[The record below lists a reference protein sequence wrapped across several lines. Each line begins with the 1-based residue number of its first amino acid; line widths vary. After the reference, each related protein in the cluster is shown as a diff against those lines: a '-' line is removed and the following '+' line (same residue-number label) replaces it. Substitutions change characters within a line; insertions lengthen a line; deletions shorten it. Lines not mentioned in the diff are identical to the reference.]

1 MTQRIIVQGGVVVY
15 TTPTPSEKIDFRI
28 NGDLTVESLNGLTWP
43 TLDGSNGQVL
53 TTDGAG
59 NVSWETS
66 TGGTVTSV
74 GVSSSG
80 TYSSALTVGSSPVT
94 SSGSITIT
102 PNVFGTSTSGVVPS
116 SGGGSANFL
125 RADGTWAAPIG
136 TTYSAGTAIS
146 VLGNIISNTGVT
158 SVASGTNISV
168 SAGTGAVTISV
179 TGTVPTATSATT
191 ATNIAG
197 GAAGSLPY
205 QSAINTTSMLSVG
218 TVNQVLV
225 SGTSPSWTG
234 TPTISSVTLNGSAP
248 QLSLSNATSNW
259 LEWNTAGIAPPSISG
274 TRSVGTKLVLY
285 PNAQIPG
292 YTDFGFGIDSA
303 TLWSSVSG
311 TTQFWKWYAGT
322 TVAMQLNGTGQVA
335 INPGNPALATGT
347 PTKFILDPTYTNS
360 ASSTSNQLKLVLV
373 PAAKGVGLAIGN
385 AYDMWFHTGDSGAGS
400 YNFALDDD
408 LKWNISR
415 TGNNTIVGH
424 YGQGGGSSGYYIVDN
439 RSGNSQYL
447 GINTGV
453 GTAGVVNLIQSLG
466 LSGGTPGA
474 TNAVPMQF
482 NGAYGYGL
490 ALRNNGDIVTG
501 YAPLSGGVG
510 NVLTS
515 ASYAT
520 TATDGFLFLT
530 TSAGA
535 PTGTPT
541 AYTGRAPIHIDATNN
556 ALYFYTNGAWR
567 LPLATT
573 ASALTTSRSISA
585 TGDAAWTVNFDG
597 SANATA
603 SITLATVNSSPQT
616 DTLRKIT
623 VNGKGLV
630 TATSAVSSSDITTA
644 LGFTPVNKAGDTMTG
659 ALILNADPTND
670 LGAATK
676 SYVDAMASGVNVHAA
691 CVTSTTAALPASI
704 YNNGVAGV
712 GATLTASANASL
724 NTVGIGGYST
734 LTMGNRILVKD
745 EVNQVNN
752 GIYTVTVLGTDDP
765 GGSKWVLTRATDF
778 DGSPTNEVEAG
789 DLTYIQQGT
798 LAGTQWV
805 QTNVGTGSNPSP
817 AYSYIIV
824 GTDNITFSQFSGP
837 GSYTAGTGINIASNA
852 ISNTGV
858 LSNVAGTGISVSG
871 STGNVTITNA
881 GVTSVTAGTNISVSA
896 GTGAITVSLTGTVPT
911 ATSATTATNIAAG
924 ATGNVPYQSA
934 AGTTAFVANAAGVLQ
949 AATSGATPAWTT
961 TPTLTGTNFSG
972 IPNGALIN
980 SSITI
985 GSTGISLGATATAL
999 AGLTSVSAT
1008 TFTGALT
1015 GNASTA
1021 TSATTATN
1029 IASGATGNVPYQS
1042 AAGTTAFVTNGA
1054 GVLQAA
1060 TSGATPSWTTTPTLT
1075 GTNFSGIPN
1084 GALTNSSVTVNGTA
1098 ISLGS
1103 SGTVTADAGTL
1114 TGTILASNVVSSS
1127 LTSVGT
1133 LLSLSV
1139 SDTITGSTSGTSGA
1153 LSLTYTPS
1161 STTGAAM
1168 IVSGKDTRGGVG
1180 YFDFLT
1186 ATNTTSGATNPAKSF
1201 RLNSTGGIEVVNSV
1215 YTSVIFTLTD
1225 AGAVT
1230 ATSFNATSTK
1240 RVKKSIKNLS
1250 KKYLSKFAELRPCE
1264 YDRRDTNAHEFGFVA
1279 EEMAAIYPEIVG
1291 LDQDGKPGSIDYS
1304 RLSAILTAKVQE
1316 QQSVIEQLQS
1326 QMSKVLEL
1334 LKGIK

>member
-28 NGDLTVESLNGLTWP
+28 NGDLTVASLNGLTWP

-66 TGGTVTSV
+66 SGGTVTSV
-74 GVSSSG
+74 GITSNG
-80 TYSSALTVGSSPVT
+80 TYSSSLTVGSSPVT
-94 SSGSITIT
+94 SSGTITIT

-116 SGGGSANFL
+116 SGGGSTNFL

-136 TTYSAGTAIS
+136 IVYTAGSAIDIT
-146 VLGNIISNTGVT
+146 GNVISNIGVT
-158 SVASGTNISV
+158 SIVAGTNISV
-168 SAGTGAVTISV
+168 SSGTGAVTVSV
-179 TGTVPTATSATT
+179 TGTVPSATT
-191 ATNIAG
+191 VTNIAG
-197 GAAGSLPY
+197 GAAGSFPY
-205 QSAINTTSMLSVG
+205 QSAINTTSMLAAG

-225 SGTSPSWTG
+225 SGTTPSWTG
-234 TPTISSVTLNGSAP
+234 SPTLSNLTLNGTAP
-248 QLSLSNATSNW
+248 SLSLANATSNW
-259 LEWNTAGIAPPSISG
+259 VQWGTAGISAPTTT
-274 TRSVGTKLVLY
+274 TRSVGTKLVLF
-285 PNAQIPG
+285 PNVDSG
-292 YTDFGFGIDSA
+292 GVDFGFGIDNN
-303 TLWSSVSG
+303 TLWSSVYN
-311 TTQFWKWYAGT
+311 TAQYFKWYAGT

-335 INPGNPALATGT
+335 INPNNPALATST

-360 ASSTSNQLKLVLV
+360 ANSTSNQLKLVLV
-373 PAAKGVGLAIGN
+373 PDVKGVGLAIGN

-400 YNFALDDD
+400 YNFALNDD

-415 TGNNTIVGH
+415 TGNSTIVGQ

-439 RSGNSQYL
+439 KSGNSQYL

-453 GTAGVVNLIQSLG
+453 GTPGVVNLVQSLG
-466 LSGGTPGA
+466 LSAGVPGP

-490 ALRNNGDIVTG
+490 TLRNNGDIITG
-501 YAPLSGGVG
+501 YDS
-510 NVLTS
+510 NVVTTNNYSTS
-515 ASYAT
+515 AV
-520 TATDGFLFLT
+520 DGFLFLT
-530 TSAGA
+530 TSAGT
-535 PTGTPT
+535 PVGTPT
-541 AYTGRAPIHIDATNN
+541 SYTGRAPVHIDATNN
-556 ALYFYTNGAWR
+556 KLYFYTNGAWR
-567 LPLATT
+567 LPIAESASTATALA
-573 ASALTTSRSISA
+573 TSRSISA
-585 TGDAAWTVNFDG
+585 IGDAAWTVNFDG
-597 SANATA
+597 TANATA
-603 SITLATVNSSPQT
+603 AITLATVNSSPQT
-616 DTLRKIT
+616 DTFRKIT
-623 VNGKGLV
+623 VNAKGLV
-630 TATSAVSSSDITTA
+630 TATSAVSSSDITAA

-691 CVTSTTAALPASI
+691 CVTSTTTALPANV
-704 YNNGVAGV
+704 YNNGTAGV

-734 LTMGNRILVKD
+734 LTVGNRILVKD

-858 LSNVAGTGISVSG
+858 LSNVAGTGISVS
-871 STGNVTITNA
+871 SATGNVTISNT
-881 GVTSVTAGTNISVSA
+881 GVTSIAAGTNISVSA
-896 GTGAITVSLTGTVPT
+896 STGAVTVSVTGTVPA
-911 ATSATTATNIAAG
+911 ATDAVTSTNIAG
-924 ATGNVPYQSA
+924 GVTGNVPYQSVT
-934 AGTTAFVANAAGVLQ
+934 GSTAFISNA
-949 AATSGATPAWTT
+949 
-961 TPTLTGTNFSG
+961 
-972 IPNGALIN
+972 
-980 SSITI
+980 
-985 GSTGISLGATATAL
+985 
-999 AGLTSVSAT
+999 
-1008 TFTGALT
+1008 
-1015 GNASTA
+1015 
-1021 TSATTATN
+1021 
-1029 IASGATGNVPYQS
+1029 
-1042 AAGTTAFVTNGA
+1042 A

-1316 QQSVIEQLQS
+1316 QQSVIEKLQS